1 MLSAIILAP
10 PDADPMA
17 GRAQDAIIRSL
28 AALVGAAVADVVR
41 DACIAGAPDAQLA
54 AIADHAG
61 CALVEDADARTRVEK
76 ALHVARGDRVFLLA
90 AGYAPMS
97 GFIDEMSDWSLSA
110 SPPAVVLRAEPDSLA
125 RRIFPALAPS
135 VGVIALKRDVLAVAG
150 DNPAALARKLGAR
163 TLHTRARR
171 VV

>member
-1 MLSAIILAP
+1 
-10 PDADPMA
+10 
-17 GRAQDAIIRSL
+17 
-28 AALVGAAVADVVR
+28 
-41 DACIAGAPDAQLA
+41 
-54 AIADHAG
+54 
-61 CALVEDADARTRVEK
+61 
-76 ALHVARGDRVFLLA
+76 
-90 AGYAPMS
+90 MS